1 MIHIENNTCPICLTD
16 NLKWNLHIS
25 NSDMHMFK
33 CGHGACK
40 KCFPKLKE
48 KGAFQCPMCR
58 EEGQKHYINMD
69 GSKEWITFSEWFGEY
84 EIFIMNGC
92 AKNVI
97 RNSNFGKQLLRLK
110 KESKKTHKSR

>member
-1 MIHIENNTCPICLTD
+1 
-16 NLKWNLHIS
+16 
-25 NSDMHMFK
+25 MFK

-40 KCFPKLKE
+40 SCFPKLKD

-58 EEGQKHYINMD
+58 EEGQRHYINMD
-69 GSKEWITFSEWFGEY
+69 GSQEWITFSEWFGEY
-84 EIFIMNGC
+84 EIYIMNGY

-110 KESKKTHKSR
+110 KESKSIHKSR